1 MSWRC
6 FQNTVRQFPYQSKE
20 EFIHVEVH
28 VADAITDDAAWN
40 MQMKEQN
47 QKLVVYPDYYD
58 EGLALLLQEH
68 Q

>member
-47 QKLVVYPDYYD
+47 
-58 EGLALLLQEH
+58 
-68 Q
+68 